1 MKRRI
6 DYYDINIYGN
16 PEIKEDPIH
25 AGYNLG
31 DLLNMPYLY
40 GVWEQNPHGGK
51 ERLERMNIIGNAYP
65 ESILSNYISERPEE
79 EVVPNIERIVNATNK
94 YIYKN
99 AKPLEEIFKKVEDPK
114 CLCVHVRCG
123 DLLVEDE
130 YIEKIAEFSQKYETV
145 ILLSG
150 INMDEHYLEDH
161 LKKCNFRHFMNK
173 ILERNENIVLHL
185 DSPDNHLAIMR
196 NAANLL
202 LHKGGFSMLGYIVAT
217 GNVFTTE
224 LLDPAIT
231 HPNFQREVPVKHI
244 IA

>member
-16 PEIKEDPIH
+16 PEIKEDPIN

-31 DLLNMPYLY
+31 DLLNMPYLC

-51 ERLERMNIIGNAYP
+51 ERLERMNIIGKAYSG
-65 ESILSNYISERPEE
+65 SILSNYIYERPEE
-79 EVVPNIERIVNATNK
+79 EAVPNIERIVNATDK
-94 YIYKN
+94 YIYEN
-99 AKPLEEIFKKVEDPK
+99 TKPLEEIFLKVGEPT
-114 CLCVHVRCG
+114 CLTVHVRCG

-130 YIEKIAEFSQKYETV
+130 YINKIAEFSHKYETV

-161 LKKCNFRHFMNK
+161 LKKCNFRYFMNK
-173 ILERNENIVLHL
+173 ILERNENIVLHQ

-202 LHKGGFSMLGYIVAT
+202 LHKSGFSMLGYIVAT
-217 GNVFTTE
+217 GNVFITN
-224 LLDPAIT
+224 LLDPIVK
-231 HPNFQREVPVKHI
+231 HPNFQREILVKYTMV
-244 IA
+244 